1 MSKQELI
8 SKIIRHMLEFQEKYK
23 LNKICI
29 TNTQILYDILKS
41 DYFNLN
47 PKVKAVYTISKN
59 GVNIG
64 YTGGHLVIDLNNNI
78 IDCSYDMVS
87 NNTTYYNNFK
97 DFKDEL
103 YKLHNTYNNDD
114 IIDYKNE
121 LKNYLKFSKKADKM
135 NNDEFLYTDK
145 ESYHKQLN
153 YLEKKLDLIIFKK

>member
-8 SKIIRHMLEFQEKYK
+8 SKIIRNMLEFQEKYK

-114 IIDYKNE
+114 IIDYKNQIN
-121 LKNYLKFSKKADKM
+121 NYLKFSKKADKM

-145 ESYHKQLN
+145 ESYHNQLN

>member
-8 SKIIRHMLEFQEKYK
+8 SKIIRNMLEFQEKYK